1 MNELAIRLK
10 SYLDGL
16 NPRERRMVIG
26 GGAFLLVFLLY
37 QLIWLPIV
45 GRASKLEEIVIQKQ
59 QDLIW
64 MQQAALE
71 VRELGGS
78 AGSRRTRPASLLG
91 VIERTARQS
100 KLGDSIRKVQPE
112 GKNGVRV
119 WLDKAP
125 FDVVITWL
133 DDLQSKQGV
142 TVANFS
148 VERQLE
154 PGRVNA
160 RLLIETQ

>member
-1 MNELAIRLK
+1 MNEIMNQVRT
-10 SYLDGL
+10 YLDGL

-26 GGAFLLVFLLY
+26 AAIFLLVFLLY
-37 QLIWLPIV
+37 QLVWMPV
-45 GRASKLEEIVIQKQ
+45 AGRVSKLEDKVARQ
-59 QDLIW
+59 QQELIG
-64 MQQAALE
+64 MQQAAQE
-71 VRELGGS
+71 VRQLSGGRNQRS
-78 AGSRRTRPASLLG
+78 SSSGSLLG

-112 GKNGVRV
+112 GKKGVRV

-125 FDVVITWL
+125 FDDVIKWL
-133 DDLQSKQGV
+133 DGLQRKQGV

-148 VERQLE
+148 VEQQPE

-160 RLLIETQ
+160 RLLIEAQ